1 MPASTAPHVT
11 ALLNR
16 FAANLKRTRQ
26 DRGLSQAALAAAADV
41 ADSYVSMLE
50 RGQRIPP
57 LDTVANLAHAL
68 HVPVRDL
75 LS

>member
-1 MPASTAPHVT
+1 MPTSTAPHVT

-16 FAANLKRTRQ
+16 FAANLKRLRQ
-26 DRGLSQAALAAAADV
+26 ARGLSQADLATVAGV

-57 LDTVANLAHAL
+57 LDTVAVLAHAL
-68 HVPVRDL
+68 NVPVRDL
-75 LS
+75 L